1 MSSVY
6 FYEPFFSFN
15 DFQRLFGD
23 LEEVPQQ
30 SRQVSRRQQSGDS
43 HSAQRSPLSR
53 GFQPKMDI
61 HESPE
66 SNVVTASIELPGM
79 KKEDIQIDVQA
90 NRLVISGQQTH
101 EKDVNEKGYVLRER
115 SSGRFWR
122 ALPLPAGTQVSHY
135 NALALMI

>member
-23 LEEVPQQ
+23 LDDEHD
-30 SRQVSRRQQSGDS
+30 RQGQGQVARRRGGD
-43 HSAQRSPLSR
+43 AQQRSLSR

-66 SNVVTASIELPGM
+66 SNLVTATIELPGLQ
-79 KKEDIQIDVQA
+79 KENVQIDVQG
-90 NRLVISGQQTH
+90 NRLVVSGEQTH
-101 EKDVNEKGYVLRER
+101 EKDVNEKGYVLKER

-122 ALPLPAGTQVSHY
+122 ALPLPAGTQVSY
-135 NALALMI
+135 L